1 MQEGEARIKPAKR
14 GPSHAR
20 SNGAPHG
27 HVLNFVI
34 ASPTLP
40 RQRELSLLGTEP
52 GIHAEMKEEGL
63 HVLRAVPMPMNML
76 EIFCVVT
83 DQKISDIMRHRKAIT
98 LPRVG

>member
-52 GIHAEMKEEGL
+52 GIRAETKEEDCTFYGSANADE
-63 HVLRAVPMPMNML
+63 HARDILR
-76 EIFCVVT
+76 
-83 DQKISDIMRHRKAIT
+83 RHRSED
-98 LPRVG
+98 L